1 MAEQHLCGRPGRRG
15 FEELGRDLTREAR
28 EGKLDPVNDEGTPAP
43 TGSPA

>member
-1 MAEQHLCGRPGRRG
+1 MAEQHLCQRPGRRG

-43 TGSPA
+43 TGSSA